1 MENEHETKKEA
12 LIDLQS
18 YLQDIAEKKL
28 PQTLQ
33 ARIRAKINK
42 FLAIHILS
50 L

>member
-1 MENEHETKKEA
+1 MEDEHKTKKEA

-18 YLQDIAEKKL
+18 HLQDIAEKKL

-33 ARIRAKINK
+33 ASIRAKINK